1 MSDLGGS
8 GTALNIDNITPTS
21 RGERVVDTTLEG
33 TGNVSATRNSAA
45 EGAVHS
51 SEPRGN
57 FQQLASNDTGV
68 QSFGSSTQSIEALLL
83 QRTETLLNSL
93 RSDATRPTL
102 QCDNMLV
109 PLLISAG
116 YDDAAI
122 MQTLLQHVRSEGDGT
137 RVALRAG
144 TAMRQP
150 YTPFGTAPPHSSHT
164 ATGPHTSFLPAGSA
178 ANSPANLQGTVD
190 GFGPGPGARAV
201 AQGGDPPGDVGASR
215 VNQGTPFRANP
226 PPLQAVSNT
235 SSLLDAAVPRLDQGA
250 ALASGGGV
258 DGCKPRGIAFQ
269 TSCLGA
275 ATGLHG
281 PSVSFLHPNVP
292 QMGSAASPTCI
303 ALGVSPSSMV
313 GDLIGDCSGAGGGA
327 HLPGGG
333 GQPEDPSSR
342 DTQVVQSPD
351 QMAQTAHDLV
361 SRFESLLQTVQ
372 PYMRVEARQF
382 GEASFSAGY
391 DGHAALRELLS
402 FHQHRPDIQ
411 KLAVIVNQA
420 CKLINT
426 STTPILALAMCAA
439 SVPQRAPN
447 QPRPGSPVGSDASG
461 YFMPSASAVAP
472 PHLSHALN
480 QQAARFAD
488 FRTMGLPGPVLPVG
502 VTSLLGVPHS
512 PPLPTASHAPLHFS
526 GLLPGYVASGVQ
538 SAPPTFSTHLAP
550 AGFLPGGAASAF
562 LPVAEPVAGRH
573 YVEGAPL
580 LPQSLAHSAFASDL
594 PEMGQGFPART
605 PINLFGSPAICA
617 AASSPAASPWHHH
630 SQAVHV
636 CLPLLMLSAR
646 FFGIL
651 IWCRAFTS
659 WYVGANLFLGVT
671 RSFLSAAFPPLC
683 VTRRLPLTVLQSTW
697 TTP

>member
-21 RGERVVDTTLEG
+21 RGERAVDTTLEG

-45 EGAVHS
+45 EGVVHS

-137 RVALRAG
+137 RVDLRAG

-313 GDLIGDCSGAGGGA
+313 GDLIGDCSGAGGGLISQA
-327 HLPGGG
+327 AGDNLRILPLVILKSFSHLIKWRRP
-333 GQPEDPSSR
+333 PTTSSLALNPSCKLSNLTCVLR
-342 DTQVVQSPD
+342 PD
-351 QMAQTAHDLV
+351 SLGRPASVLAMMAMLH
-361 SRFESLLQTVQ
+361 SGSCFHSINTVQ
-372 PYMRVEARQF
+372 
-382 GEASFSAGY
+382 
-391 DGHAALRELLS
+391 
-402 FHQHRPDIQ
+402 
-411 KLAVIVNQA
+411 
-420 CKLINT
+420 T
-426 STTPILALAMCAA
+426 S
-439 SVPQRAPN
+439 R
-447 QPRPGSPVGSDASG
+447 
-461 YFMPSASAVAP
+461 
-472 PHLSHALN
+472 
-480 QQAARFAD
+480 
-488 FRTMGLPGPVLPVG
+488 
-502 VTSLLGVPHS
+502 
-512 PPLPTASHAPLHFS
+512 
-526 GLLPGYVASGVQ
+526 
-538 SAPPTFSTHLAP
+538 
-550 AGFLPGGAASAF
+550 
-562 LPVAEPVAGRH
+562 
-573 YVEGAPL
+573 
-580 LPQSLAHSAFASDL
+580 
-594 PEMGQGFPART
+594 
-605 PINLFGSPAICA
+605 
-617 AASSPAASPWHHH
+617 
-630 SQAVHV
+630 
-636 CLPLLMLSAR
+636 
-646 FFGIL
+646 
-651 IWCRAFTS
+651 S
-659 WYVGANLFLGVT
+659 W
-671 RSFLSAAFPPLC
+671 R
-683 VTRRLPLTVLQSTW
+683 
-697 TTP
+697 